1 MVEVTRGDTP
11 SLHVTLRNADG
22 SAYEL
27 QDGDTL
33 TFTVKKTAKLTEPAI
48 IQKAMDADTGTTFRL
63 EEAETTVPCGTY
75 VYDVELRTAGGS
87 VCTVVKPDKLRI
99 TQEVTTHG

>member
-1 MVEVTRGDTP
+1 MESP
-11 SLHVTLRNADG
+11 NG

-33 TFTVKKTAKLTEPAI
+33 TFTVKKTARPGEPVMV
-48 IQKAMDADTGTTFRL
+48 QKVMDAETGTTFRL
-63 EEAETTVPCGTY
+63 EESETTVPCGTY
-75 VYDVELRTAGGS
+75 VYDVELRTVAGS

-99 TQEVTTHG
+99 APEVTTHG

>member
-1 MVEVTRGDTP
+1 MIEVTRGDTP
-11 SLHVTLRNADG
+11 SLHVNLRNPDG

-27 QDGDTL
+27 QDGDAL
-33 TFTVKKTAKLTEPAI
+33 TFTVKKAARPGEPVMV
-48 IQKAMDADTGTTFRL
+48 QKVMDVYTGTTFRL

>member
-1 MVEVTRGDTP
+1 MIEVTRGDTP
-11 SLHVTLRNADG
+11 SLHVTLRNVDG

-33 TFTVKKTAKLTEPAI
+33 TFTMKKTARPCEPVMV
-48 IQKAMDADTGTTFRL
+48 QKVMDAETGTTFRL
-63 EEAETTVPCGTY
+63 EETETTVPCGTY

-87 VCTVVKPDKLRI
+87 VCTVVKPDKVRI